1 MEEKQIIHVNATID
15 FIVTQWKTKIIIHST
30 AQAEGIILNNY
41 PVHYY
46 FSSEEHNY
54 LNSYYINVEDN

>member
-46 FSSEEHNY
+46 LSSEAHNY
-54 LNSYYINVEDN
+54 QCRG